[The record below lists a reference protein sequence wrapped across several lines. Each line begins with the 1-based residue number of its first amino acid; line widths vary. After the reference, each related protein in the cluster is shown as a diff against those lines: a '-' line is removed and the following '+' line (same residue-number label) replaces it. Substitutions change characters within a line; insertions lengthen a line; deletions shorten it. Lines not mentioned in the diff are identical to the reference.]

1 MTPKIGLIANIEK
14 DLRVN
19 MHGAYGLSIEKSGG
33 LPLVLPYI
41 ESEEIID
48 AFVDSCDGFLFTGGA
63 DVEPEY
69 YGEEKKDT
77 CGETEP
83 SRDKLEFA
91 VLKKVL
97 EKNKPILGICR
108 GLQLINV
115 AMVGTL
121 YQDIPTER
129 RSDIHHVQTEDKYDP
144 SHPIFVE
151 KDTPLFH
158 IVNKEIITGN
168 SFHHQGIKQLAKE
181 LKVMAR
187 ASDGMIEAVY
197 DPNKKYLYAYQ
208 WHPERLYRYDDNKI
222 LFDNFINICK
232 SGE

>member
-1 MTPKIGLIANIEK
+1 MIPIIGLIANIEK

-63 DVEPEY
+63 DIEPEY

-115 AMVGTL
+115 AMGGTL

-129 RSDIHHVQTEDKYDP
+129 RSDIRHVQTEDKYAP
-144 SHPIFVE
+144 SHPILVE
-151 KDTPLFH
+151 RDTPLSH
-158 IVNKEIITGN
+158 LVGKGIMTGN
-168 SFHHQGIKQLAKE
+168 SFHHQAIKTLASG
-181 LKVMAR
+181 LKVMAK
-187 ASDGMIEAVY
+187 SHDGMIEGVY
-197 DPNKKYLYAYQ
+197 APHKKYLYAYQ
-208 WHPERLYRYDDNKI
+208 WHPERLYSFDDNKI
-222 LFDNFINICK
+222 LFDDFINTCK
-232 SGE
+232 TGE

>member
-1 MTPKIGLIANIEK
+1 MTPIIGLIANIEK

-83 SRDKLEFA
+83 SRDKLEFT

-97 EKNKPILGICR
+97 AKNKPILGICR
-108 GLQLINV
+108 GLQLINA
-115 AMVGTL
+115 AMGGTL
-121 YQDIPTER
+121 YQDIPTECG
-129 RSDIHHVQTEDKYDP
+129 SDIRHVQTEDKYAP

-158 IVNKEIITGN
+158 LVGKGIMTGN
-168 SFHHQGIKQLAKE
+168 SFHHQAIKTLADDASLREGMKE
-181 LKVMAR
+181 NCLKAVDPFELSNALNVMW
-187 ASDGMIEAVY
+187 DI
-197 DPNKKYLYAYQ
+197 
-208 WHPERLYRYDDNKI
+208 YREI
-222 LFDNFINICK
+222 L
-232 SGE
+232 